1 MAHFE
6 VVIEDVI
13 RIHLNIVVR
22 LTTGK
27 RVDMIKR
34 FSFPLLVV
42 AALLITSCNTTQIQS
57 RRTNDKFMQL
67 NVGMSREDVLSML
80 GKPYKRE
87 VYGDSEFL
95 IYETNHLVPFEKERF
110 TPILLNSG
118 KVVGWGRNYYDDAI
132 KSKIDAD
139 IKFNDQ

>member
-1 MAHFE
+1 
-6 VVIEDVI
+6 
-13 RIHLNIVVR
+13 
-22 LTTGK
+22 
-27 RVDMIKR
+27 MIKSL
-34 FSFPLLVV
+34 FFPLFVV
-42 AALLITSCNTTQIQS
+42 VVLLLTSCNTSQIRS

-67 NVGMSREDVLSML
+67 YVGMSRNDVLSML
-80 GKPYKRE
+80 GTPYSRE
-87 VYGDSEFL
+87 VYENNEFL
-95 IYETNHLVPFEKERF
+95 IYETNHLAPFEKGRF